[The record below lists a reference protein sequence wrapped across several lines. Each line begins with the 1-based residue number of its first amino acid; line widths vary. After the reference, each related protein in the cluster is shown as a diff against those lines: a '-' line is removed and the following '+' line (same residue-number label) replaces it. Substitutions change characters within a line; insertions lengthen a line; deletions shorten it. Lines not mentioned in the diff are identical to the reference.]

1 MTVDMK
7 VRKIKNGT
15 VIDHISA
22 GQSLNVLKILGITKE
37 YPKTT
42 VTVAMNVPSGKLG
55 YKDIVKV
62 EGRELK
68 AEELDK
74 ISLIAPDATINIIR
88 NYEVVEKKSV
98 SLPKILEGVLK
109 CDNPNCITHY
119 EVAKSQFIVEEKNP
133 IKLRC
138 IYCERSMD
146 EEGVVKQF

>member
-1 MTVDMK
+1 MTRDMK
-7 VRKIKNGT
+7 VKKIKNGT
-15 VIDHISA
+15 VIDHITA
-22 GQSLNVLKILGITKE
+22 GQALNVLKILGITKE

-55 YKDIVKV
+55 LKDIVKV
-62 EGRELK
+62 EGRELE

-74 ISLIAPDATINIIR
+74 ISLIAPEATINIIR
-88 NYEVVEKKSV
+88 NYGVVEKKRV
-98 SLPKILEGVLK
+98 SLPGVLEGVLR
-109 CDNPNCITHY
+109 CDNPNCITNY
-119 EVAKSQFIVEEKNP
+119 EAAKSRFTVEEKNP